1 MNTRRLTADRSLL
14 TEKAVEELVTTAFRQ
29 FGGRGDAGA
38 RVLRAKM
45 RGKKQI
51 RLSLEEYRQRPERRA
66 SRPGRAEHD
75 AQAAVFARLRLHEK
89 RHPELALIFA
99 VPNGGKRG
107 PRERA
112 EKKAEGLKAGVSDI
126 AVPIARRGYGGAFIE
141 MKRPGEKARPEQ
153 LAFQEGVRQEN
164 YATKICY
171 SVDEAVK
178 FLNWY
183 LRLEM

>member
-126 AVPIARRGYGGAFIE
+126 AVPIARRGYCGAFIE
-141 MKRPGEKARPEQ
+141 MKRPGEKATPEQ